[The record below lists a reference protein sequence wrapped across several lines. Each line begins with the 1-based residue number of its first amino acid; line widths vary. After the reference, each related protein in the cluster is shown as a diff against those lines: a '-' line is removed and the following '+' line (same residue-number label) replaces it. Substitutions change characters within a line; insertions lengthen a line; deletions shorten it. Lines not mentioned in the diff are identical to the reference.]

1 MKQITPLGAPM
12 HHNTR
17 ISMNFTRTKLSV
29 IELTDSFVLV
39 RYSIIGQELG
49 WHEGGKSRV

>member
-12 HHNTR
+12 HPNTR
-17 ISMNFTRTKLSV
+17 IAMNFTRTKLSV